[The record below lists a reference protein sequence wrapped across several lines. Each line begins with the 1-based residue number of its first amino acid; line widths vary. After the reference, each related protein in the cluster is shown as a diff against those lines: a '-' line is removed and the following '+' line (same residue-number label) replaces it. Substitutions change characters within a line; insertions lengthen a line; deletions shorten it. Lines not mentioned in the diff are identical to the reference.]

1 MLFYISDMYVL
12 NSSIYEA
19 SKLYSA
25 WVLST
30 LVQITPGNI
39 GVSEAVLIYLQDLYI
54 FKTSEILAIS
64 LVGRTTELL
73 LLIILNFFV
82 KKDDQ

>member
-1 MLFYISDMYVL
+1 M
-12 NSSIYEA
+12 
-19 SKLYSA
+19 
-25 WVLST
+25 
-30 LVQITPGNI
+30 
-39 GVSEAVLIYLQDLYI
+39 LIYLQDLYI

-82 KKDDQ
+82 KKDDHLVGSVYIQYYNSIGINFDFSKVDFKFE